1 MSAIQYL
8 SAFRLYGWDVLLLAG
23 AVTLLTAL
31 LKKTVLKNASR
42 KLYVFLPFALGIL
55 LYAVY
60 RGLVTL
66 SAQPFTTDL
75 AATIEGGFGC
85 GCAATLYYV
94 IYEQFFRKRETN
106 AQSSDNQSSDTD
118 AADDTDDAQSA
129 PDSDAAENNSAAD
142 GEGNPPDTGNPDT
155 GGTDGQTSDMGGS
168 DAQDADTAD
177 TADSDGQ
184 TADTG
189 IPITPV
195 APLLEGYVPEETR
208 LAVAKAL
215 TDGARGKTG
224 DALRTFVRETL
235 LSAAPAASEAEL
247 AVLTELVAA
256 YLASLAGA

>member
-42 KLYVFLPFALGIL
+42 KLYVFLPFAIGIL
-55 LYAVY
+55 LYAAY

-66 SAQPFTTDL
+66 SPLPFTTDL

-106 AQSSDNQSSDTD
+106 EQSSDNQSSDTD
-118 AADDTDDAQSA
+118 TADDADDQSA
-129 PDSDAAENNSAAD
+129 PDPDDAENNSAAD
-142 GEGNPPDTGNPDT
+142 GEGNPPGTDTSDTGTSGAQDT
-155 GGTDGQTSDMGGS
+155 DGSDGQTSD
-168 DAQDADTAD
+168 
-177 TADSDGQ
+177 
-184 TADTG
+184 TG
-189 IPITPV
+189 TPITPV
-195 APLLEGYVPEETR
+195 APLLEGYIPEETR
-208 LAVAKAL
+208 LAVAKTL
-215 TDGARGKTG
+215 TEGARGKTG

-235 LSAAPAASEAEL
+235 ISAAPAASEAEL

-256 YLASLAGA
+256 YLASLTGA

>member
-8 SAFRLYGWDVLLLAG
+8 STFRLYGWDVLLLAG

-42 KLYVFLPFALGIL
+42 KLYVFLPFAIGIL
-55 LYAVY
+55 LYAAY

-66 SAQPFTTDL
+66 SPLPFTTDL

-106 AQSSDNQSSDTD
+106 EQSSDNQSSDTD
-118 AADDTDDAQSA
+118 TADDADDQSA
-129 PDSDAAENNSAAD
+129 PDSDDAENNSAAD
-142 GEGNPPDTGNPDT
+142 GEGNPPDTDTSDT
-155 GGTDGQTSDMGGS
+155 GTSGAQDTDG
-168 DAQDADTAD
+168 
-177 TADSDGQ
+177 SDGQ
-184 TADTG
+184 ASDTG
-189 IPITPV
+189 TPITPV

-208 LAVAKAL
+208 LAVAKTL
-215 TDGARGKTG
+215 TKGARGKTG

-235 LSAAPAASEAEL
+235 ISAAPAASEAEL

-256 YLASLAGA
+256 YLASLTGA

>member
-8 SAFRLYGWDVLLLAG
+8 STFRLYGWDVLLLAG

-42 KLYVFLPFALGIL
+42 KLYVFLPFAIGIL
-55 LYAVY
+55 LYAAY

-66 SAQPFTTDL
+66 SPLPFTTDL

-106 AQSSDNQSSDTD
+106 EQSSDNQSSDTD
-118 AADDTDDAQSA
+118 TADDADDQSA
-129 PDSDAAENNSAAD
+129 HDPDDAENNSAAD
-142 GEGNPPDTGNPDT
+142 GEGNPPGTDTSDTGTSGAQD
-155 GGTDGQTSDMGGS
+155 TDG
-168 DAQDADTAD
+168 
-177 TADSDGQ
+177 SDGQ
-184 TADTG
+184 ASDTG
-189 IPITPV
+189 TPITPV

-208 LAVAKAL
+208 LAVAKTL
-215 TDGARGKTG
+215 TEGARGKTG

-235 LSAAPAASEAEL
+235 ISAAPAASEAEL

-256 YLASLAGA
+256 YLASLTGA

>member
-8 SAFRLYGWDVLLLAG
+8 STFRLYGWDVLLLAG

-42 KLYVFLPFALGIL
+42 KLYVFLPFAIGIL
-55 LYAVY
+55 LYAAY

-66 SAQPFTTDL
+66 SPLPFTTDL

-106 AQSSDNQSSDTD
+106 EQSSDNQSSDTNT
-118 AADDTDDAQSA
+118 ADDADDQSA
-129 PDSDAAENNSAAD
+129 HDPDDAENNSVTD
-142 GEGNPPDTGNPDT
+142 GEGNPPDTDTSDT
-155 GGTDGQTSDMGGS
+155 GTSGAQDTDG
-168 DAQDADTAD
+168 
-177 TADSDGQ
+177 SDGQ
-184 TADTG
+184 ASDTG
-189 IPITPV
+189 TPITPV

-208 LAVAKAL
+208 LAVAKTL
-215 TDGARGKTG
+215 TEGARGKTG

-235 LSAAPAASEAEL
+235 ISAAPAASEAEL

-256 YLASLAGA
+256 YLASLTGA

>member
-8 SAFRLYGWDVLLLAG
+8 STFRLYGWDVLLLAG

-42 KLYVFLPFALGIL
+42 KLYVFLPFAIGIL
-55 LYAVY
+55 LYAAY

-66 SAQPFTTDL
+66 SPLPFTTDL

-106 AQSSDNQSSDTD
+106 EQSSDNQSSDTD
-118 AADDTDDAQSA
+118 TADDADDQSA
-129 PDSDAAENNSAAD
+129 PDPDDAENNSVTD
-142 GEGNPPDTGNPDT
+142 GEGNPPDTDTSDT
-155 GGTDGQTSDMGGS
+155 GTSG
-168 DAQDADTAD
+168 AQD
-177 TADSDGQ
+177 
-184 TADTG
+184 TG
-189 IPITPV
+189 TPITPV

-208 LAVAKAL
+208 LAVAKTL
-215 TDGARGKTG
+215 TEGARGKTG

-235 LSAAPAASEAEL
+235 ISAAPAASEAEL

-256 YLASLAGA
+256 YLASLTGA